1 MLADGDVGLLA
12 AGNFVVASAVVSVAS
27 AVFSVVSA
35 VSVIA
40 SACAAAVCVIVLAVV
55 GLSAHIADKI
65 IVSICMWAVI
75 VYAAQNS

>member
-12 AGNFVVASAVVSVAS
+12 AVNSVVAS

-40 SACAAAVCVIVLAVV
+40 SACGAAVCVIVLAVV

-65 IVSICMWAVI
+65 IVGICMWAGI